1 LAINNIIIKTKS
13 FKLRVRPVFPKICKK
28 KLNQKQ
34 ADDST
39 KTYHKAIGRKY
50 IHHQLI
56 DNFQKLFPK
65 NILISFGILNQ

>member
-28 KLNQKQ
+28 KFNQKQ

-39 KTYHKAIGRKY
+39 KTSAKQSYRQKVY
-50 IHHQLI
+50 SPSI
-56 DNFQKLFPK
+56 D
-65 NILISFGILNQ
+65 